1 VTQSPDTRLGQPVSE
16 TGRRLALELLWRWD
30 DTRTRLAEAAD
41 PEALH
46 DFRVAQ
52 RRLRSVL
59 RAFRAD
65 GDALVP
71 GRLRRRLGRLALIT
85 GASRDFEVQRIW
97 LQGRIPL
104 LTPRQQGE
112 ARWMLARLEH
122 RESRATRQ
130 LLRRVARR
138 YGPLYKRLE
147 AALEQSESPEGGT
160 YPDSGPI
167 APVVSQCLAEWAERL
182 ETRLASITSIRDQTA
197 AHQSRILVKR
207 IRYLLEPFEAEL
219 AGAPEVLGRLEKLQ
233 DVLGNLHDQ
242 FRLAAELRRAF
253 REAAVS
259 HADQRYHEMFPWE
272 EPAGEPDRRIPA
284 VPTGGLA
291 ALARILAAEAESQFA
306 QLKDEWLVGGGG
318 TKLCASVRAL
328 AEACAD

>member
-1 VTQSPDTRLGQPVSE
+1 
-16 TGRRLALELLWRWD
+16 
-30 DTRTRLAEAAD
+30 
-41 PEALH
+41 
-46 DFRVAQ
+46 
-52 RRLRSVL
+52 
-59 RAFRAD
+59 
-65 GDALVP
+65 
-71 GRLRRRLGRLALIT
+71 
-85 GASRDFEVQRIW
+85 
-97 LQGRIPL
+97 
-104 LTPRQQGE
+104 
-112 ARWMLARLEH
+112 
-122 RESRATRQ
+122 
-130 LLRRVARR
+130 
-138 YGPLYKRLE
+138 
-147 AALEQSESPEGGT
+147 
-160 YPDSGPI
+160 
-167 APVVSQCLAEWAERL
+167 VSQCLAEWVERL
-182 ETRLASITSIRDQTA
+182 ETRLASISSIRDQTV

-219 AGAPEVLGRLEKLQ
+219 AGAPGVLRQLEQLQ